1 MGNAFALDA
10 GHHQIKDFKMNPR
23 LSIIVP
29 IYNVEKF
36 LAICL
41 DSIIDNSWENNAY
54 EIIIVN
60 DASPDGSIAVANDYA
75 LKNENIRVIT
85 QENKGLG
92 GARNTGIENA
102 AGDYLF
108 FLDSDDY
115 LIKNQI
121 QKVIEK
127 ALENNLDII
136 EFGAQRVDENYNY
149 LDHLFKKNDT
159 SVEDGS
165 SYIENYNFENS
176 ACNKLYRRRFL
187 LDHKIKFFEKT
198 YVEDAPFNA
207 EAFAKA
213 KRVQA
218 VSDVP
223 VIFYQNRNSITRQK
237 RTGDNLRKF
246 ITDSI
251 KVTVKIHEISNANIS
266 DKARRVLEQRV
277 SVFTSGILLMI
288 LRSNF
293 SLAEKQI
300 YISALKNNHLYP
312 INNNS
317 GILIRNLFIFFT
329 NNKFALY
336 FLLRLL

>member
-1 MGNAFALDA
+1 
-10 GHHQIKDFKMNPR
+10 MNPK

-36 LAICL
+36 LAKCL
-41 DSIIDNSWENNAY
+41 DSIIDNSWDNNAY

-60 DASPDGSIAVANDYA
+60 DASPDGSIAIANDYA
-75 LKNENIRVIT
+75 LKNENITVIT

-102 AGDYLF
+102 GGDYLF

-121 QKVIEK
+121 QKVLGK
-127 ALENNLDII
+127 GLKNNLDII

-149 LDHLFKKNDT
+149 LDQIFKKNDT
-159 SVEDGS
+159 PVEDGS
-165 SYIENYNFENS
+165 AYIANYNFENS
-176 ACNKLYRRRFL
+176 ACNKLYRRQFL

-207 EAFAKA
+207 EAFAKS

-218 VSDVP
+218 VRDVP

-237 RTGDNLRKF
+237 RTGDKLRKF
-246 ITDSI
+246 IKDSI
-251 KVTVKIHEISNANIS
+251 KVTVKIHEITNSNIS
-266 DKARRVLEQRV
+266 DKARSVLAKRV

-300 YISALKNNHLYP
+300 YISDLKNSQLYP
-312 INNNS
+312 VKNNA
-317 GILIRNLFIFFT
+317 GIFIRDLFIYFT
-329 NNKFALY
+329 NNKFVLY
-336 FLLRLL
+336 FLLRLF